1 MSFHNPPVSPAETAR
16 PRGTSYRN
24 RVKEP
29 FSPNP
34 PGTAQRRQAAAD
46 PPSRR
51 RFVLSA
57 AGLLAAGARARAAQ
71 DVTFSTEVKVVNV
84 LANVYAKNG
93 EIVRDLTRDDF
104 LLSEDG
110 HPQTIRYFSRE
121 TDLPLTL
128 GLMVDT
134 SMSQRRVLD
143 AERIASFEFVDQVL
157 REATDHVFI
166 VQFDLGVEIRQP
178 LTSSRR
184 DLRSALARV
193 DTPSLHQLEL
203 QRGGGTLLYEAIAV
217 AARDV
222 MRQQTG
228 RKALIVISDGVDTGS
243 EIPLATAVEEAQR
256 AGTLVYAIVFS
267 DANAYGTPL
276 GPLMGGGGPDG
287 KGVLMRISRET
298 GGRCF
303 EVSKTLTIDGIFRA
317 IQDELRSQYNLGFVS
332 DVPVRISGF
341 RRLQLTAK
349 AKGLVVQA
357 QSRYWAQR

>member
-1 MSFHNPPVSPAETAR
+1 MSQPSTLSSSGKPTVAR
-16 PRGTSYRN
+16 
-24 RVKEP
+24 
-29 FSPNP
+29 
-34 PGTAQRRQAAAD
+34 
-46 PPSRR
+46 PSRR
-51 RFVLSA
+51 SFVFSA
-57 AGLLAAGARARAAQ
+57 AGLFASGAAARAQ

-84 LANVYAKNG
+84 LANVYGKNG

-104 LLSEDG
+104 VLSEDG
-110 HPQTIRYFSRE
+110 RPQTIRYFSRE

-128 GLMVDT
+128 GLLVDT
-134 SMSQRRVLD
+134 SLSQLRVLD
-143 AERIASFEFVDQVL
+143 AERVAAFDFMDEVL

-166 VQFDLGVEIRQP
+166 VQFDMGVEIRQP

-184 DLRSALARV
+184 KLESALAQV
-193 DTPSLHQLEL
+193 AAPSMRQLEL

-222 MRQQTG
+222 MRGQTG

-243 EIPLATAVEEAQR
+243 EIPLGIAVEETQR

-267 DANAYGTPL
+267 DANAYGTFL

-303 EVSKTLTIDGIFRA
+303 EVSKTLNIERIFQA
-317 IQDELRSQYNLGFVS
+317 IQEELRSQYNLGFVS

>member
-1 MSFHNPPVSPAETAR
+1 MTQPLNPIT
-16 PRGTSYRN
+16 T
-24 RVKEP
+24 
-29 FSPNP
+29 
-34 PGTAQRRQAAAD
+34 PGLL
-46 PPSRR
+46 SRR
-51 RFVLSA
+51 RLILSA
-57 AGLLAAGARARAAQ
+57 AGVLASAPLVRAQ

-84 LANVYAKNG
+84 LANVHAKSG
-93 EIVRDLTRDDF
+93 EIVRGLTKDDF
-104 LLSEDG
+104 VLSEDG
-110 HPQTIRYFSRE
+110 RPQNIRYFSSE

-128 GLMVDT
+128 GLLVDT

-143 AERIASFEFVDQVL
+143 AERIASYDFLDQVL

-166 VQFDLGVEIRQP
+166 VQFDMGVEIRQS

-184 DLRSALARV
+184 KLEAALAQV
-193 DTPSLHQLEL
+193 DAPSMHQLQL

-222 MRQQTG
+222 MRAQTG

-243 EIPLATAVEEAQR
+243 EVPLATAVEEAQR
-256 AGTLVYAIVFS
+256 ADTLVYSIVFS
-267 DANAYGTPL
+267 DANAYGTSL
-276 GPLMGGGGPDG
+276 GPLLGGGGPDG

-303 EVSKTLTIDGIFRA
+303 EVSKTVSIAQIYRD
-317 IQDELRSQYNLGFVS
+317 IQQELRSQYNLGFVS

-349 AKGLVVQA
+349 AKGMVVQS

>member
-1 MSFHNPPVSPAETAR
+1 VAPETAAV
-16 PRGTSYRN
+16 PATSVRS
-24 RVKEP
+24 RVK
-29 FSPNP
+29 SSSHLL
-34 PGTAQRRQAAAD
+34 
-46 PPSRR
+46 SRR
-51 RFVLSA
+51 RFLLSA
-57 AGLLAAGARARAAQ
+57 GVAAASPLARAQ
-71 DVTFSTEVKVVNV
+71 EVTFSTEVKVVNV
-84 LANVYAKNG
+84 LANVYGKNG

-110 HPQTIRYFSRE
+110 RSQAIRYFSRE

-128 GLMVDT
+128 GLMIDT

-157 REATDHVFI
+157 REGTDHVFI
-166 VQFDLGVEIRQP
+166 VQFDMGVEIRQP
-178 LTSSRR
+178 LTSSRS
-184 DLRSALARV
+184 DLRKALARV
-193 DTPSLHQLEL
+193 DTPSMHQLEL

-217 AARDV
+217 AARDT
-222 MRQQTG
+222 MRQLTG

-243 EIPLATAVEEAQR
+243 EIPLSTAVEEAQR

-276 GPLMGGGGPDG
+276 GPLGGGGGDG
-287 KGVLMRISRET
+287 KGVLQRIARET

-303 EVSKTLTIDGIFRA
+303 EVSKTVSLERIFRD
-317 IQDELRSQYNLGFVS
+317 IQDEIRSQYNLGFVS

-341 RRLQLTAK
+341 RRLQLTTK
-349 AKGLVVQA
+349 SKGLIIQA

>member
-1 MSFHNPPVSPAETAR
+1 M
-16 PRGTSYRN
+16 
-24 RVKEP
+24 
-29 FSPNP
+29 
-34 PGTAQRRQAAAD
+34 
-46 PPSRR
+46 PSRR
-51 RFVLSA
+51 RVVISA
-57 AGLLAAGARARAAQ
+57 AGLLVAVTLARAWQ

-84 LANVYAKNG
+84 LANVYGKAG
-93 EIVRDLTRDDF
+93 EIVRDLTKDDF

-128 GLMVDT
+128 GLLVDT

-143 AERIASFEFVDQVL
+143 AERIASFRFVDQVL

-166 VQFDLGVEIRQP
+166 VQFDMGVEIRQP

-184 DLRSALARV
+184 ALESALAHV
-193 DTPSLHQLEL
+193 DTPSMHQLAL

-222 MRQQTG
+222 MRPQTG

-243 EIPLATAVEEAQR
+243 EIPLSIAVEEAQR
-256 AGTLVYAIVFS
+256 AGTLVYSIVFS
-267 DANAYGTPL
+267 DANAYGTLL
-276 GPLMGGGGPDG
+276 GPLMGGGPDG
-287 KGVLMRISRET
+287 KHVLMRISRET

-303 EVSKTLTIDGIFRA
+303 EVSKTLSIEQIFQA

-341 RRLQLTAK
+341 RRLQLSAK
-349 AKGLVVQA
+349 TKGLVIQS

>member
-1 MSFHNPPVSPAETAR
+1 M
-16 PRGTSYRN
+16 
-24 RVKEP
+24 
-29 FSPNP
+29 
-34 PGTAQRRQAAAD
+34 
-46 PPSRR
+46 
-51 RFVLSA
+51 LSA
-57 AGLLAAGARARAAQ
+57 AGLLASTSLARAAQ
-71 DVTFSTEVKVVNV
+71 DVTFSTEVKVVNL
-84 LANVYAKNG
+84 LANVYGKNG

-104 LLSEDG
+104 LLTEDG
-110 HPQTIRYFSRE
+110 RSQTIRYFSRE
-121 TDLPLTL
+121 TELPLTL
-128 GLMVDT
+128 GLLVDT

-143 AERIASFEFVDQVL
+143 AERIASFRFVDQVL
-157 REATDHVFI
+157 REATDQVFI
-166 VQFDLGVEIRQP
+166 VQFDMGVEIRQK

-184 DLRSALARV
+184 TLESALALV
-193 DTPSLHQLEL
+193 DTPSLRQLEL

-222 MRQQTG
+222 MRQPTG

-243 EIPLATAVEEAQR
+243 EIPLTTAVEEAQR
-256 AGTLVYAIVFS
+256 SGTLVYAIVFS
-267 DANAYGTPL
+267 DANAYGTSL
-276 GPLMGGGGPDG
+276 GPLMGGGPDG

-303 EVSKTLTIDGIFRA
+303 EVSKTLNIEQIFHA

-341 RRLQLTAK
+341 RRLHLAAK

>member
-1 MSFHNPPVSPAETAR
+1 MAL
-16 PRGTSYRN
+16 
-24 RVKEP
+24 
-29 FSPNP
+29 
-34 PGTAQRRQAAAD
+34 RR
-46 PPSRR
+46 SL
-51 RFVLSA
+51 VISA
-57 AGLLAAGARARAAQ
+57 IGLLVSGTLSRAWQ

-84 LANVYAKNG
+84 LANVYGKSG
-93 EIVRDLTRDDF
+93 EIVRDLTKDDF
-104 LLSEDG
+104 VLSEDG

-128 GLMVDT
+128 GLLVDT

-143 AERIASFEFVDQVL
+143 AERIASFGFVDQVL

-166 VQFDLGVEIRQP
+166 VQFDMGVEIRQP
-178 LTSSRR
+178 LTSSRHA
-184 DLRSALARV
+184 LEAALAQV
-193 DTPSLHQLEL
+193 STPSMHQLEL

-217 AARDV
+217 AARDI
-222 MRQQTG
+222 MRAQTG

-243 EIPLATAVEEAQR
+243 EIPLTTAVEEAQR
-256 AGTLVYAIVFS
+256 AGTLVYSVIFS
-267 DANAYGTPL
+267 DANAYGTLL
-276 GPLMGGGGPDG
+276 GPLMGGGGADG
-287 KGVLMRISRET
+287 RRVLMRISRET

-303 EVSKTLTIDGIFRA
+303 EVSKTQSIEQIFQA

-349 AKGLVVQA
+349 TKGLVIQS

>member
-1 MSFHNPPVSPAETAR
+1 MRNISQSTA
-16 PRGTSYRN
+16 
-24 RVKEP
+24 
-29 FSPNP
+29 
-34 PGTAQRRQAAAD
+34 AL
-46 PPSRR
+46 PSRR
-51 RFVLSA
+51 RLLLSA
-57 AGLLAAGARARAAQ
+57 AGLFAFGARASAAQ

-84 LANVYAKNG
+84 LANVYGKNG

-110 HPQTIRYFSRE
+110 RPQPIRYFSRE

-128 GLMVDT
+128 GLLVDT

-143 AERIASFEFVDQVL
+143 AERVASFDFVDQVL

-166 VQFDLGVEIRQP
+166 VQFDMGVEIRQP

-184 DLRSALARV
+184 KLESALAQV
-193 DTPSLHQLEL
+193 AAPSLRQLEL

-222 MRQQTG
+222 MRAQTG

-243 EIPLATAVEEAQR
+243 EIPLSTAVEEAQR

-267 DANAYGTPL
+267 DANAYGTFL
-276 GPLMGGGGPDG
+276 GPLGGGEPDG
-287 KGVLMRISRET
+287 KGVLMRIARET

-303 EVSKTLTIDGIFRA
+303 EVSKTLSIEHIFQA

-332 DVPVRISGF
+332 DVAVRISGF

>member
-1 MSFHNPPVSPAETAR
+1 M
-16 PRGTSYRN
+16 
-24 RVKEP
+24 KEP
-29 FSPNP
+29 LIPQPSAF
-34 PGTAQRRQAAAD
+34 PGHRKSAAG
-46 PPSRR
+46 PLSRR
-51 RFVLSA
+51 RLMLSPA
-57 AGLLAAGARARAAQ
+57 ALLASPLARAAQ

-84 LANVYAKNG
+84 LANVYGKNG

-110 HPQTIRYFSRE
+110 RPQAIRYFSRE

-166 VQFDLGVEIRQP
+166 VQFDLGVDIRQP

-184 DLRSALARV
+184 ELERALTQV

-243 EIPLATAVEEAQR
+243 EIPLSTAVEEAQR

-276 GPLMGGGGPDG
+276 GPLLGLGGPDG

-303 EVSKTLTIDGIFRA
+303 EVSKTLSIDRIFQA

-349 AKGLVVQA
+349 TKGLVVQA

>member
-1 MSFHNPPVSPAETAR
+1 
-16 PRGTSYRN
+16 
-24 RVKEP
+24 
-29 FSPNP
+29 
-34 PGTAQRRQAAAD
+34 
-46 PPSRR
+46 
-51 RFVLSA
+51 VLSA
-57 AGLLAAGARARAAQ
+57 AGLLPSVARAAQ

-84 LANVYAKNG
+84 LANVYGNNG
-93 EIVRDLTRDDF
+93 GIVRDLSRGDF
-104 LLSEDG
+104 LLKEDG
-110 HPQTIRYFSRE
+110 RPQAIRYFSRE

-128 GLMVDT
+128 GLLIDT
-134 SMSQRRVLD
+134 SISQRRVLD
-143 AERIASFEFVDQVL
+143 AERVASYDFVDQVL

-166 VQFDLGVEIRQP
+166 VQFDMGVEVRQP
-178 LTSSRR
+178 LTASRR
-184 DLRSALARV
+184 ELESALARV
-193 DTPSLHQLEL
+193 TAPSMRQLEL
-203 QRGGGTLLYEAIAV
+203 QRGGGTLLYEAVAV

-222 MRQQTG
+222 MRAQTG

-243 EIPLATAVEEAQR
+243 EIPLSTAVEEAQR

-267 DANAYGTPL
+267 DANAYGTFL

-287 KGVLMRISRET
+287 KGVLMRMSRET

-303 EVSKTLTIDGIFRA
+303 EVSKTLTIDRIFQE

-349 AKGLVVQA
+349 PKGLVVQA